1 MAIRRLEQRR
11 HPGQLYGER
20 RDTGVSFSF
29 LSFFFFSFFKE
40 NFHSTSSE
48 CWNERRNIERN
59 IFCRFFFFREEKNS
73 RNEEFEYLSRN
84 IRSVPLLF
92 FFFLSFLFLFSR
104 GITRFKFLNLWF
116 YFTVK
121 LDEIPY
127 LLSIPFHRVVNNRC
141 ILSNARFFTKWKY
154 DDKKILVR
162 YLHLFLRNIF
172 L

>member
-1 MAIRRLEQRR
+1 MLKRETKHWAK
-11 HPGQLYGER
+11 Y
-20 RDTGVSFSF
+20 F
-29 LSFFFFSFFKE
+29 LSLLFL
-40 NFHSTSSE
+40 SE
-48 CWNERRNIERN
+48 G
-59 IFCRFFFFREEKNS
+59 KNS
-73 RNEEFEYLSRN
+73 RNEKISKRG
-84 IRSVPLLF
+84 IRIFIAKYTVRSAS

-127 LLSIPFHRVVNNRC
+127 LLGIPFHRVVNNRC